1 MYDKVNTLDHTLEN
15 IVMKMN
21 PRKVLLEM
29 EDDLEVAAMFSKLRA
44 RSDMQISK
52 QTRKAQRSC
61 MSGNESDYSSSQS
74 E

>member
-1 MYDKVNTLDHTLEN
+1 LMYDKINTLDHTLEN

-44 RSDMQISK
+44 RSDM
-52 QTRKAQRSC
+52 
-61 MSGNESDYSSSQS
+61 
-74 E
+74 